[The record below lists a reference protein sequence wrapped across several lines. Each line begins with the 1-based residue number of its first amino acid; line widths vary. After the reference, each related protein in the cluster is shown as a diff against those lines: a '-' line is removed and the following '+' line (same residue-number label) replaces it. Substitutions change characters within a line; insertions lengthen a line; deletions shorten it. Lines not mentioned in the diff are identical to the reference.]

1 MKKITITT
9 AHKGFNYGTS
19 IQAYASKVYLS
30 NLGYDT
36 EIIWHRDGIIKG
48 RDIRLKKL
56 ISMFL
61 RTFWRPKLFKKTFST
76 YKSSLQ
82 KEIDEE
88 VKKSFFDFEKD
99 KLQVKKFSW
108 HSLKKY
114 VRNDNVVAC
123 VCGSDQ
129 IWNATNIYI
138 DPIYYLKFAPR
149 EKRLAYAPSFG
160 KNEVPEYNKK
170 IIKKY
175 ISEFD
180 YLSVREEQ
188 GAKIIKDLTERDV
201 PVMIDPTLLLDKNDW
216 LKTISMLES
225 YKKEDY
231 ILLYFLDKP
240 SSVAMKY
247 IENIKEL
254 YNCSIIT
261 IPNKHREFDILSN
274 CKTVSAGPEEFIS
287 LIANAKFVC
296 TDSFH
301 GTAFSAN
308 FNIPFLTF
316 KRIYGAASDQ
326 SSRIISLLERLELQE
341 RFISEMEIIENFD
354 FKTEMLFE
362 NSNALL
368 KNEREKA
375 KDYLTS
381 ALTKLEGK

>member
-1 MKKITITT
+1 VKKITITT

-19 IQAYASKVYLS
+19 LQAYANKVYLS

-36 EIIWHRDGIIKG
+36 EIIWYKDGIVKG
-48 RDIRLKKL
+48 RDVRLRKL

-82 KEIDEE
+82 KEIGEE
-88 VKKSFFDFEKD
+88 AKNAFFDFEKD
-99 KLQVKKFSW
+99 RLQVKKFSW
-108 HSLKKY
+108 QSLKKY

-129 IWNATNIYI
+129 IWNATNIFI
-138 DPIYYLKFAPR
+138 DPIYYLKFAPK
-149 EKRLAYAPSFG
+149 EKRVAYAPSFG
-160 KNEVPEYNKK
+160 KNEIPKYNRK

-175 ISEFD
+175 ISDFD
-180 YLSVREEQ
+180 NLSVREIQ
-188 GAKIIKDLTERDV
+188 GAEIIKDLIGRDV
-201 PVMIDPTLLLDKNDW
+201 PVVLDPTLLLSRNDW
-216 LKTISMLES
+216 MKAISISEN
-225 YKKEDY
+225 YKRENY
-231 ILLYFLDKP
+231 ILLYFLDNP
-240 SSVAMKY
+240 SSAAMNY
-247 IENIKEL
+247 VERLIDV
-254 YNCSIIT
+254 YNCNVIT
-261 IPNKHREFDILSN
+261 IPNKHSEFGKIAN
-274 CKTVSAGPEEFIS
+274 CKNVNAGPEEFVD
-287 LIANAKFVC
+287 LILNAKFVC

-301 GTAFSAN
+301 GTAFSVN
-308 FNIPFLTF
+308 FNKPFLTF
-316 KRIYGAASDQ
+316 KRKYGSASDQ

-354 FKTEMLFE
+354 FKAEILFE